1 MLLTDSKWPTLNGGY
16 RMPYDPRPALSK
28 IANRVS
34 VADAWDELW
43 NELHHQGDVG
53 EASYAAVTALV
64 DLHSDDPSP
73 DWNLFALCATIEVER
88 HRQGNPSLPEWLH
101 DDYRTA
107 WQRLGELALN
117 TLRHNID
124 SETLQSSMTV
134 VAIARGDLKL
144 GAMINWLDS
153 SELEEFL
160 EEHMSWKELYNERA
174 S

>member
-1 MLLTDSKWPTLNGGY
+1 
-16 RMPYDPRPALSK
+16 MPYDPRPALSM
-28 IANRVS
+28 IANGVS
-34 VADAWDELW
+34 VPDAWAELW

-64 DLHSDDPSP
+64 DLHSDDSSL
-73 DWNLFALCATIEVER
+73 DWNLFALCTTIEVER
-88 HRQGNPSLPEWLH
+88 HRRGNPALPEWLQ
-101 DDYRTA
+101 DDYQTA

-117 TLRHNID
+117 TLRGNVD
-124 SETLQSSMTV
+124 SEMLHSSIAV

-144 GAMINWLDS
+144 GAMINWSDS

-160 EEHMSWKELYNERA
+160 EEHMSWKECYGERA